1 MKTLMCSLAAAL
13 SVTLGTESLAAAEDR
28 IPEPVDTGNS
38 RENIVTGMVVSV
50 SKDGYIEIGHWGRI
64 RTHAEDSGTEWAPN
78 LYRPKL
84 GEIVRVHCHL
94 CGRLDHCAT
103 KIEKVDKAELGSKR

>member
-13 SVTLGTESLAAAEDR
+13 SVTLGTESIAAAEDR

-50 SKDGYIEIGHWGRI
+50 SKDGFIEIGHWGRI
-64 RTHAEDSGTEWAPN
+64 RTHAEAPERDG
-78 LYRPKL
+78 LRTFIDRKL
-84 GEIVRVHCHL
+84 AR
-94 CGRLDHCAT
+94 
-103 KIEKVDKAELGSKR
+103 

>member
-1 MKTLMCSLAAAL
+1 MCSLAAL
-13 SVTLGTESLAAAEDR
+13 MSVVLGSGTLAAAEHG
-28 IPEPVDTGNS
+28 IPEPVDTGNN

-64 RTHAEDSGTEWAPN
+64 RTHADDNGTGWAAH
-78 LYRPKL
+78 LYRPKV

-94 CGRLDHCAT
+94 CGRFDHCAT
-103 KIEKVDKAELGSKR
+103 KIEKVGKAELGTKNR

>member
-1 MKTLMCSLAAAL
+1 MCSLAAAL

-64 RTHAEDSGTEWAPN
+64 RTHAEDSGTGWAPN

-103 KIEKVDKAELGSKR
+103 KVEKAELGSKR

>member
-1 MKTLMCSLAAAL
+1 MKRLMCSLVMLL
-13 SVTLGTESLAAAEDR
+13 SVAFGYRTLTAAGGGV
-28 IPEPVDTGNS
+28 PEPVDTGND

-50 SKDGYIEIGHWGRI
+50 SNDGFIEIGHWGRI
-64 RTHAEDSGTEWAPN
+64 RTHAEDSGTGWAAN
-78 LYRPKL
+78 LYRPKV

-103 KIEKVDKAELGSKR
+103 KIEKVSKTD